1 LTAIRPEIMPRH
13 NSKAGEA
20 LVEENLLTASQLD
33 DVLEEQD
40 ESGQYLGEIIV
51 ENGYAPAEE
60 VYQQIAEQ
68 VAVPYA
74 DLDSV
79 PIDVSLLPLVPAK
92 LARKFTLMP
101 LYVEDDVL
109 YVAVS
114 DHLDIDALDTVAG
127 NTGYHVEPML
137 APPSEISRVID
148 EYYTDAGNIEEDM
161 EILAEEQTGE
171 EGTEGEEPS
180 EAELEVEASD
190 TPVVRYV
197 NLLIQQAIDKR
208 ASDVHIEPHDKGISV
223 RLRIDG
229 VLHYTT
235 PPPKKMFSGIVTR
248 IKILSGLDIG
258 ERRIPQDGRF
268 RLEGSQ
274 IDVRVSTLP
283 TIYGEKVV
291 MRLLDKSKLMLSMKE
306 LGFQPKNQ
314 QIYEE
319 ALRQPQGI
327 ILVTGP
333 TGSGKTTTL
342 YSGLGNMNRDDRNIV
357 TTEDPVEY
365 ELEGINQVQVK
376 SKVGLTFAASLR
388 SILRQDPDVIM
399 VGEIRDLETAQMA
412 VRAALTG
419 HLVLSTLH
427 TNNAIATVTRLVDMG
442 VKSFLLGSCLSVVMA
457 QRLVRQICPACKASY
472 DVPPEMRQ
480 ELDLPDD
487 GEYYHGEGCDQCNDT
502 GYQGREALFEILN
515 IDQEISRLITEEA
528 GEDQIREAARRKG
541 FSTLRERGINKI
553 KQGITTPEEIL
564 TNTVGTGDEGTD
576 QAENC
581 DDGQEP
587 ERPLISGAAVPA
599 KEADRGS
606 EAPNPSVAERIWW
619 MRAKLDLTQKEL
631 ADKVGVSSSTVGS
644 WERGR
649 TNPRRDNLRK
659 LRRIMDDIETPT
671 EAST

>member
-1 LTAIRPEIMPRH
+1 MGREQKSELGKLLLE
-13 NSKAGEA
+13 KD
-20 LVEENLLTASQLD
+20 LLT
-33 DVLEEQD
+33 EEQLED
-40 ESGQYLGEIIV
+40 ALKEQEESGRYLGEIIV
-51 ENGYAPAEE
+51 EKGYAPAEK
-60 VYQQIAEQ
+60 VYREIAEQ
-68 VAVPYA
+68 VQVPYA

-79 PIDVSLLPLVPAK
+79 PIDVSLMPLVPAK
-92 LARKFTLMP
+92 LARKFDLMP
-101 LYVEDDVL
+101 LYVEEDVL

-137 APPSEISRVID
+137 APPAEISRVID
-148 EYYTDAGNIEEDM
+148 EYYTEAGNVEEDL
-161 EILAEEQTGE
+161 EVLAQEQTTAEEGGE
-171 EGTEGEEPS
+171 EEEPS
-180 EAELEVEASD
+180 EAELQVEASD

-208 ASDVHIEPHDKGISV
+208 ASDVHIEPHEKGVSV

-258 ERRIPQDGRF
+258 ERRVPQDGRF

-291 MRLLDKSKLMLSMKE
+291 MRLLDKSKLMLDLSD
-306 LGFQPKNQ
+306 LGFQPENQ
-314 QIYEE
+314 QIYES
-319 ALRQPQGI
+319 ALHQPQGI

-342 YSGLGNMNRDDRNIV
+342 YTGLGNMNRDDRNIV

-376 SKVGLTFAASLR
+376 SSVGLTFAASLR

-442 VKSFLLGSCLSVVMA
+442 VKPFLLGSCLSVVMA
-457 QRLVRQICPACKASY
+457 QRLVRQICPACKTPY
-472 DVPPEMRQ
+472 DVPREMRQ
-480 ELDLPDD
+480 ELDLPED
-487 GEYYHGEGCDQCNDT
+487 GQYYHGEGCDQCNET
-502 GYQGREALFEILN
+502 GYQGREALFEILD
-515 IDQEISRLITEEA
+515 IDREISRLITEEA
-528 GEDQIREAARRKG
+528 GEDAIREAGRRKG
-541 FSTLRERGINKI
+541 FSTLRERGISKV
-553 KQGITTPEEIL
+553 KQGITTPEEVL
-564 TNTVGTGDEGTD
+564 TNTVAMGDE
-576 QAENC
+576 ES
-581 DDGQEP
+581 
-587 ERPLISGAAVPA
+587 SGETEDASDAA
-599 KEADRGS
+599 
-606 EAPNPSVAERIWW
+606 
-619 MRAKLDLTQKEL
+619 
-631 ADKVGVSSSTVGS
+631 
-644 WERGR
+644 
-649 TNPRRDNLRK
+649 
-659 LRRIMDDIETPT
+659 
-671 EAST
+671 

>member
-1 LTAIRPEIMPRH
+1 MTAIRPEIMPRH